1 MHIAYLPLDDRPL
14 NYTAAVHADCIS
26 PRRILV
32 PPRGIVGSRNRPAPI
47 KELSEWLGEH
57 CGFSDS
63 AVISLDALL
72 YGGLVQGRTAGEDAA
87 RADECER
94 LLRVVSG
101 RAAWLGAFIVW
112 KRVWGNI
119 FDEAGL
125 SRAQEWMQ
133 LSPTMAAQQEASG
146 LNALGFL
153 EKAAA
158 GDLRIEGLEETESR
172 DFAQAR
178 QNQLRTALRMAD
190 LCGTLGVHL
199 HIAVE
204 DCVPGGWQE
213 AELAHLRAEYPTR
226 ALTIADGG
234 DEAGAAL
241 LAGALRGDG
250 EAQPLRVAADMS
262 LDGVAPYESRTVA
275 ENLEVLASLA
285 DAEVVDAT
293 QDHSVHIQ
301 GTPAPGDPYIELT
314 GGDMDAPELRAV
326 VERIQPLKRL
336 DANEVVINLTAT
348 NGINPTLFDEFLQAE
363 ELPGA
368 TVQCNTV
375 SNRIG
380 HGLLAGRL
388 LAAAGPNA
396 ALARTV
402 VTGYLEDLVYNA
414 YLRTK
419 LIGDYGG
426 LEPDAAEVAA
436 AETKLARMATE
447 IARRKFDGAELG
459 GGRMAVK
466 AVKASLPWRRWFEA
480 EFEAEAELDGA

>member
-1 MHIAYLPLDDRPL
+1 MHIAYIPLDDRPL
-14 NYTAAVHADCIS
+14 NYAVAVRADTVS
-26 PRRILV
+26 HKRILV
-32 PPRGIVGSRNRPAPI
+32 PPRSIAGSRNRPAPL
-47 KELSEWLGEH
+47 KEMGEWLGEH

-72 YGGLVQGRTAGEDAA
+72 YGGLVQGRTAGEDGA
-87 RADECER
+87 REDECER

-125 SRAQEWMQ
+125 SRAREWMQ
-133 LSPTMAAQQEASG
+133 LSPTIAVQQGASA
-146 LNALGFL
+146 LNAPEFL

-158 GDLRIEGLEETESR
+158 GDLRIEGLEVATSK
-172 DFAQAR
+172 DFARAR
-178 QNQLRTALRMAD
+178 QNQLRTALRMAE
-190 LCGTLGVHL
+190 LCGGLGVHL

-213 AELAHLRAEYPTR
+213 VELAHLRAEFPTR

-241 LAGALRGDG
+241 LAGALREDG
-250 EAQPLRVAADMS
+250 EALPLRVAANEA
-262 LDGVAPYESRTVA
+262 LDAIAPYENRKVA

-285 DAEVVDAT
+285 DAEMVDAS
-293 QDHSVHIQ
+293 QEHYVHLQ
-301 GTPAPGDPYIELT
+301 GAPTPGDPYLELAS
-314 GGDMDAPELRAV
+314 GEMEPPELRSV

-336 DANEVVINLTAT
+336 DANKVVVDLTAT
-348 NGINPTLFDEFLQAE
+348 NGINPSLFDEFLQAA

-368 TVQCNTV
+368 IVQCNTI

-388 LAAAGPNA
+388 LAAAEPNA
-396 ALARTV
+396 ALARIV
-402 VTGYLEDLVYNA
+402 VTGYLEDLVYSA

-426 LEPDAAEVAA
+426 LEPHGSEVAA
-436 AETKLARMATE
+436 SEAKLSRMAGE
-447 IARRKFDGAELG
+447 IARRKLNGAELG
-459 GGRMAVK
+459 GGRIAVK
-466 AVKASLPWRRWFEA
+466 AVRASLPWRRWFEA
-480 EFEAEAELDGA
+480 EFEVEAELDGA